1 MQPSEAQGDTYR
13 QNQLRERTGQ
23 KPEPRERLG
32 QKPGQESQLGRM
44 GPQRGEQWQLDDWKR
59 LVGQND

>member
-13 QNQLRERTGQ
+13 ENQLRERPGQKLEPRERPGQ
-23 KPEPRERLG
+23 KPEQG
-32 QKPGQESQLGRM
+32 SQPGRM

-59 LVGQND
+59 LVGQSD